1 MRIPAVVAAVL
12 LCGVSVVAQTRS
24 GGSSWTPPRTP
35 WGHPDISGTYTN
47 KDEANTPLERPT
59 ELAGRKADEFTA
71 ADLERLSQERD
82 AWPRRS
88 PGASAARKRAP
99 VRRTGTSTTRIERPR
114 VVPDRSRRWTDS
126 GDDATG
132 AEARGGRR
140 GAQRCSQRRG
150 PRRLVAGSK
159 PLRPMHHAWIARF
172 DDAGHLREL
181 LPDPA
186 DTRRRRH
193 PLRDDPR
200 DPRHPARRTSAH
212 RPAIRQFLGDARA
225 HWEGTRS

>member
-82 AWPRRS
+82 ALAEKIAGS
-88 PGASAARKRAP
+88 IGGA
-99 VRRTGTSTTRIERPR
+99 E
-114 VVPDRSRRWTDS
+114 
-126 GDDATG
+126 TG
-132 AEARGGRR
+132 AGPTHWYEHYKGSSAR
-140 GAQRCSQRRG
+140 
-150 PRRLVAGSK
+150 
-159 PLRPMHHAWIARF
+159 AWF
-172 DDAGHLREL
+172 LT
-181 LPDPA
+181 DPA
-186 DTRRRRH
+186 DGRIPEMT
-193 PLRDDPR
+193 P
-200 DPRHPARRTSAH
+200 
-212 RPAIRQFLGDARA
+212 
-225 HWEGTRS
+225 